1 MDPPGI
7 SLARP
12 PESISAVEMLEAVH
26 GSLMLPRSTHDNVVQ
41 LLQRRDLLLRQELAG
56 TNLKT
61 LAEDSVEELHE
72 PAAAIEV
79 RRDH

>member
-1 MDPPGI
+1 
-7 SLARP
+7 
-12 PESISAVEMLEAVH
+12 MLEAVH

-41 LLQRRDLLLRQELAG
+41 LLQRRDSLLRQELAG

-61 LAEDSVEELHE
+61 LAEDSAEELRE
-72 PAAAIEV
+72 SAAAVEV